1 MSTNRN
7 KKLFGQSR
15 WHIISLLRK
24 EPMGVKDLAAALKVT
39 PNGIRPHLASLER
52 DNLVRQ
58 IGVKLSGGQP
68 AHIFELTSD
77 AELFFP
83 KAYGVLLA
91 NMLTEVRSTLDEE
104 AFNQLLSSTALRLAR
119 NWPKANG
126 DRNSKIEAG
135 VNVLNEIGGLAEFS
149 KEETGDFI
157 QGYNCPLS
165 EATKHH
171 PEVCYLAQILL
182 EDLTDLKFERC
193 CSYGENPKCRFQ
205 VH

>member
-1 MSTNRN
+1 
-7 KKLFGQSR
+7 
-15 WHIISLLRK
+15 
-24 EPMGVKDLAAALKVT
+24 MGVKDLAAALGVT

-58 IGVKLSGGQP
+58 VGVKLSGGQP
-68 AHIFELTSD
+68 AHIFELTTD

-91 NMLTEVRSTLDEE
+91 NMLTEVRSTLDES
-104 AFNQLLSSTALRLAR
+104 AFNQLLSATALRLAR
-119 NWPKANG
+119 NWPKATG

-135 VNVLNEIGGLAEFS
+135 VSVLNEIGGLAEFS
-149 KEETGDFI
+149 KEEDGDFI
-157 QGYNCPLS
+157 QGYSCPLS
-165 EATKHH
+165 EATKTH

-193 CSYGENPKCRFQ
+193 CSYGEKPRCRFQ
-205 VH
+205 VQ